1 MEVDPEVQSAYGKR
15 ADEYAAVL
23 GAVDQMHPDDSDHI
37 RIWGRRIVGPVLDI
51 GCGPGHWTD
60 FLHRAGADIRGVDPV
75 PEFTAYARGE
85 FPGVDFR
92 TASLNSTGADTAALA
107 GVLCWYSLIHIP
119 PQQMGFSLT
128 QIHRL
133 LRPGASSWSGSSAT
147 HAQTA
152 SSMPSPRPIDGPWT
166 ISPVSSTLPTSPSA
180 ISTSEQIPTHGRTLL
195 SERSSPACAEW
206 TQLRKAP
213 VCRREPLRAP
223 RSSPVRS

>member
-15 ADEYAAVL
+15 ADVYAAAL
-23 GAVDQMHPDDSDHI
+23 GAVDQMHPDDSDQI
-37 RIWGRRIVGPVLDI
+37 RIWGRRFVGPVLDI

-60 FLHRAGADIRGVDPV
+60 FLHRTGADIRGVDPV

-92 TASLNSTGADTAALA
+92 TASLNSTGADQATLA

-133 LRPGASSWSGSSAT
+133 LRPGGELLVGFFRHLRTDLFEHAITPAYRWSVDHFAGDLHAAGFTICDIHQRTDPDARPHASIRAIK
-147 HAQTA
+147 
-152 SSMPSPRPIDGPWT
+152 PR
-166 ISPVSSTLPTSPSA
+166 
-180 ISTSEQIPTHGRTLL
+180 
-195 SERSSPACAEW
+195 
-206 TQLRKAP
+206 LR
-213 VCRREPLRAP
+213 
-223 RSSPVRS
+223 